1 MEATNNLILVSEYAK
16 QKGISLVSVYN
27 RIKKGYVKTQLI
39 KGTMFI
45 DVTLPDETPRRGRKP
60 IKSNAVS

>member
-1 MEATNNLILVSEYAK
+1 MEANNNLILVSEYAK

-27 RIKKGYVKTQLI
+27 RIKKGYVKTELI

-45 DVTLPDETPRRGRKP
+45 DVTLPDATPRRGRKP
-60 IKSNAVS
+60 INANN

>member
-1 MEATNNLILVSEYAK
+1 METNNLILVSEYAK

-27 RIKKGYVKTQLI
+27 RIKKGYVKTEVI

-45 DVTLPDETPRRGRKP
+45 DVTLPDETPRRGRKS
-60 IKSNAVS
+60 IKTDAVS

>member
-27 RIKKGYVKTQLI
+27 RIKKGYVKTELI

-45 DVTLPDETPRRGRKP
+45 DVTLPDATPRRGRKP
-60 IKSNAVS
+60 INANN

>member
-1 MEATNNLILVSEYAK
+1 MLKINKMEATNNLILVSEYAK

-27 RIKKGYVKTQLI
+27 RIKKGYVKTELI

-45 DVTLPDETPRRGRKP
+45 DVTLPDETQIGR
-60 IKSNAVS
+60 AHV

>member
-1 MEATNNLILVSEYAK
+1 MEANNNLILVSEYAK

-27 RIKKGYVKTQLI
+27 RIKKGYVKTEVI

-45 DVTLPDETPRRGRKP
+45 DVTLPDATPRRGRKP
-60 IKSNAVS
+60 IKTDAVS

>member
-1 MEATNNLILVSEYAK
+1 MEANNNLILVSEYAK

-27 RIKKGYVKTQLI
+27 RIKKGYVKTEVI

-45 DVTLPDETPRRGRKP
+45 DVTLPDATPRRGRKP
-60 IKSNAVS
+60 INATN